1 MLLST
6 NNEVCLWW
14 LEGTL
19 QRLRSEGQKK
29 VVPIDRV
36 PVERVGDLG
45 VLWAGLSPASLE
57 ERQHLYENCAQEEA
71 IGAEASVNRDRFLDL
86 TLK

>member
-19 QRLRSEGQKK
+19 QRLRSEGQEK
-29 VVPIDRV
+29 VVPIDLV
-36 PVERVGDLG
+36 LVERVGDLG
-45 VLWAGLSPASLE
+45 VLWACLSPASLE
-57 ERQHLYENCAQEEA
+57 ERQHLYEVCAEEEA
-71 IGAEASVNRDRFLDL
+71 MRRRRQA
-86 TLK
+86 

>member
-29 VVPIDRV
+29 VVPI
-36 PVERVGDLG
+36 GCLLS
-45 VLWAGLSPASLE
+45 VLVILVCSGLAL
-57 ERQHLYENCAQEEA
+57 AQM
-71 IGAEASVNRDRFLDL
+71 L
-86 TLK
+86 

>member
-19 QRLRSEGQKK
+19 QRLCSEGQKK
-29 VVPIDRV
+29 VVPIGCLLSV
-36 PVERVGDLG
+36 MVIL
-45 VLWAGLSPASLE
+45 LCSGLAL
-57 ERQHLYENCAQEEA
+57 AQ
-71 IGAEASVNRDRFLDL
+71 LL
-86 TLK
+86 

>member
-14 LEGTL
+14 LEGPL

-29 VVPIDRV
+29 VVPIGCLLSV
-36 PVERVGDLG
+36 MVILVFS
-45 VLWAGLSPASLE
+45 GLAL
-57 ERQHLYENCAQEEA
+57 AQ
-71 IGAEASVNRDRFLDL
+71 IL
-86 TLK
+86 

>member
-29 VVPIDRV
+29 VVPIGCLLSV
-36 PVERVGDLG
+36 MVIL
-45 VLWAGLSPASLE
+45 LCSGLAL
-57 ERQHLYENCAQEEA
+57 AQ
-71 IGAEASVNRDRFLDL
+71 LL
-86 TLK
+86 

>member
-6 NNEVCLWW
+6 NKEVCLWW

-29 VVPIDRV
+29 VVPISCLLSV
-36 PVERVGDLG
+36 LVILMFSLG
-45 VLWAGLSPASLE
+45 LP
-57 ERQHLYENCAQEEA
+57 
-71 IGAEASVNRDRFLDL
+71 
-86 TLK
+86 

>member
-19 QRLRSEGQKK
+19 QRLRSEGQTK
-29 VVPIDRV
+29 VVPI
-36 PVERVGDLG
+36 GCLLS
-45 VLWAGLSPASLE
+45 VLVILVFSGLA
-57 ERQHLYENCAQEEA
+57 
-71 IGAEASVNRDRFLDL
+71 
-86 TLK
+86 

>member
-19 QRLRSEGQKK
+19 QRLRSEGQEK
-29 VVPIDRV
+29 VVPI
-36 PVERVGDLG
+36 GYLLS
-45 VLWAGLSPASLE
+45 VLAILVFYGLAL
-57 ERQHLYENCAQEEA
+57 AQ
-71 IGAEASVNRDRFLDL
+71 LL
-86 TLK
+86 

>member
-1 MLLST
+1 MRGGRMLLST

-29 VVPIDRV
+29 VVPI
-36 PVERVGDLG
+36 GCLLS
-45 VLWAGLSPASLE
+45 VLVILMFSGLAL
-57 ERQHLYENCAQEEA
+57 AQ
-71 IGAEASVNRDRFLDL
+71 LL
-86 TLK
+86 

>member
-45 VLWAGLSPASLE
+45 VLWAGL
-57 ERQHLYENCAQEEA
+57 AQ
-71 IGAEASVNRDRFLDL
+71 LL
-86 TLK
+86 

>member
-29 VVPIDRV
+29 VVPI
-36 PVERVGDLG
+36 GCLSS
-45 VLWAGLSPASLE
+45 VLVILMFSGLAL
-57 ERQHLYENCAQEEA
+57 AQ
-71 IGAEASVNRDRFLDL
+71 LL
-86 TLK
+86 